1 MFFKTKTLCFLFVL
15 NNFLCYS
22 YFSGKKRKSM
32 KKMALDFGD
41 VRIGIAT
48 SDMLGMI
55 ATGLETYTRTSKEKD
70 ISHIV
75 ALIEQHKVDTV
86 VIGLPVNMDGTYG
99 TRVEVTKAFVEEL
112 KKHTTAKIVYQD
124 ERLTSVEAEELLI
137 SQNVS
142 REKRKLVI
150 DQVAAAIILQ
160 SYLDRH

>member
-1 MFFKTKTLCFLFVL
+1 
-15 NNFLCYS
+15 
-22 YFSGKKRKSM
+22 M

-55 ATGLETYTRTSKEKD
+55 ATGLETYTRTSFEKD
-70 ISHIV
+70 IAHIV
-75 ALIEQHKVDTV
+75 TLIEQHKIDTV
-86 VIGLPVNMDGTYG
+86 VVGLPVNMDGTYG

-124 ERLTSVEAEELLI
+124 ERLTSVEAEEILI
-137 SQNVS
+137 SQNMS
-142 REKRKLVI
+142 REKRKQVI
-150 DQVAAAIILQ
+150 DQLAAAIILQ